1 MSGWDGLIALVVI
14 LGILYIVYTR
24 VKNQDLKDTWEELKE
39 LFVRDKT

>member
-24 VKNQDLKDTWEELKE
+24 VKNQDLKDTWEEIKE